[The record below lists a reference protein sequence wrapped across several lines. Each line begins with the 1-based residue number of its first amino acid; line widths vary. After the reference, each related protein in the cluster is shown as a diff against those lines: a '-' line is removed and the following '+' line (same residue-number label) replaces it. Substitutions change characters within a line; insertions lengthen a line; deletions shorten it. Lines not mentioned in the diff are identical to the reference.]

1 MALFRLHRERKISPF
16 GAASAA
22 PIAPVHHLPLS
33 PRELR
38 AQAVYRLQV
47 GLFGLGGIILLISL
61 ANVVMERVTLANR
74 AAALDPTV
82 QASATAANDPLV
94 DMGVAPELPVGAAP
108 AQQNPPSPS
117 PTPNPPQH

>member
-1 MALFRLHRERKISPF
+1 MQRERKVSPF
-16 GAASAA
+16 GAPPSA
-22 PIAPVHHLPLS
+22 PIVPVHHVPLS

-47 GLFGLGGIILLISL
+47 GLFGLGAIILLISL

-82 QASATAANDPLV
+82 EASATAANDPLV

-108 AQQNPPSPS
+108 PQQSPS
-117 PTPNPPQH
+117 PQQH